1 MECDC
6 LYTFNLQNNET
17 EGKKIAHNTHTHREL
32 ANWAHIKYS

>member
-17 EGKKIAHNTHTHREL
+17 EGKIAHNTHTHREL